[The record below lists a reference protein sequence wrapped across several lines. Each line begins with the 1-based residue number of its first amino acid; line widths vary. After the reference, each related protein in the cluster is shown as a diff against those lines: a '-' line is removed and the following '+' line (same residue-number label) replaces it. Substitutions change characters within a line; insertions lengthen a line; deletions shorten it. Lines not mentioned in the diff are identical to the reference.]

1 MMQTAATS
9 QSDTLDRFISV
20 YTSLRKDNLNSL
32 DEIYSEDVVFEDP
45 AHRIEG
51 YDNLSRYFESMYTNV
66 TDCRFDIH
74 DHAVNGD
81 VAFISWTMT
90 LSHPKLEGGAERAVK
105 GCTRLVLKEGRV
117 VVHRD
122 YFDLGE
128 MLYEALP
135 VLGSAVKMIKKRLG
149 Q

>member
-1 MMQTAATS
+1 MMQAAATP
-9 QSDTLDRFISV
+9 QQDTLNRFISI
-20 YTSLRKDNLNSL
+20 YTSLSKDNLNSL
-32 DEIYSEDVVFEDP
+32 DAIYSEDVVFEDP

-51 YDNLSRYFESMYTNV
+51 YDNLARYFESMYTNV

-81 VAFISWTMT
+81 IAFISWTMT
-90 LSHPKLEGGAERAVK
+90 LSHPKLSGGAERSVE
-105 GCTRLVLKEGRV
+105 GCSKLVLKEGRV
-117 VVHRD
+117 IRHRD

-135 VLGSAVKMIKKRLG
+135 VLGAAVKMIKKRLG

>member
-1 MMQTAATS
+1 MMQTGATP
-9 QSDTLDRFISV
+9 QHDTLERFISI
-20 YTSLRKDNLNSL
+20 YTSLSKDNLSSL
-32 DEIYSEDVVFEDP
+32 NAIYSEDVVFEDP

-51 YDNLSRYFESMYTNV
+51 YDNLSRYFEVMYSNV
-66 TDCRFDIH
+66 NDCRFDIH
-74 DHAVNGD
+74 EQAINGD
-81 VAFISWTMT
+81 VAFISWTMS
-90 LSHPKLEGGAERAVK
+90 LSHPKLSGGAERVVN

-117 VVHRD
+117 VIHRD

>member
-1 MMQTAATS
+1 MMQTATTS
-9 QSDTLDRFISV
+9 QNDALDRFITV
-20 YTSLRKDNLNSL
+20 YTSLRKDNLNTL

-66 TDCRFDIH
+66 TDCRFNIH
-74 DHAVNGD
+74 EHAVNGD

-90 LSHPKLEGGAERAVK
+90 LSHPKLDGGAERAVN

-117 VVHRD
+117 VLHRD

-135 VLGSAVKMIKKRLG
+135 VLGSAVRMIKKRLG

>member
-1 MMQTAATS
+1 MIHAATTS
-9 QSDTLDRFISV
+9 HSDALDRFITV
-20 YTSLRKDNLNSL
+20 YTSLRKDNLSTL
-32 DEIYSEDVVFEDP
+32 EEIYSEDVVFEDP

-51 YDNLSRYFESMYTNV
+51 YDNLSRYFETMYANV

-74 DHAVNGD
+74 DHAVNGE

-90 LSHPKLEGGAERAVK
+90 LSHPKLEGGAERAVN

-117 VVHRD
+117 ILHRD

-135 VLGSAVKMIKKRLG
+135 VLGIAVRIIKKRLG

>member
-9 QSDTLDRFISV
+9 QNDALDRFITV
-20 YTSLRKDNLNSL
+20 YTSLRKDNLNTL
-32 DEIYSEDVVFEDP
+32 DDIYSQDVVFEDP

-51 YDNLSRYFESMYTNV
+51 YDNLSRYFEAMYTNV
-66 TDCRFDIH
+66 TDCRFNIH
-74 DHAVNGD
+74 EHAVNGD
-81 VAFISWTMT
+81 VAFISWTMN
-90 LSHPKLEGGAERAVK
+90 LSHPKLDGGAERAVK

-117 VVHRD
+117 VLHRD

-135 VLGSAVKMIKKRLG
+135 VLGSAVRMIKKRLG

>member
-51 YDNLSRYFESMYTNV
+51 YGNLSRYFESMYTNV

>member
-9 QSDTLDRFISV
+9 QNDALDRFITV
-20 YTSLRKDNLNSL
+20 YTSLRKDNLNTL

-66 TDCRFDIH
+66 TDCRFNIH

-90 LSHPKLEGGAERAVK
+90 LSHPKLEGGAERAVN

-117 VVHRD
+117 VLHRD

-135 VLGSAVKMIKKRLG
+135 VLGSAVRMIKKRLG

>member
-1 MMQTAATS
+1 MIQASTLS
-9 QSDTLDRFISV
+9 QNDALERFISV
-20 YTSLRKDNLNSL
+20 YRSLHKDNLHSL
-32 DEIYSEDVVFEDP
+32 DTVYSEDVVFEDP

-51 YDNLSRYFESMYTNV
+51 YGNLSRYFEAMYANV

-90 LSHPKLEGGAERAVK
+90 LSHPKLDGGAQRAVQ
-105 GCTRLVLKEGRV
+105 GCSRLVLKEGRV
-117 VVHRD
+117 VMHRD

-135 VLGSAVKMIKKRLG
+135 VLGSAVRMIKKRLG